1 MGCFCETVALGCKP
15 SRSRIA
21 TVIRID
27 KVGGRQPRQADRLLR
42 QRPLRA
48 GKTASLDA
56 PRRGQ
61 LEAACRVLA
70 SVRRAWGG
78 VVRAAGRGSVAGDTQ
93 TDGTVRN
100 RTAAELVGPDEICR
114 VLVGERVETARGP
127 VRQRPTRRSG
137 KAESEQRVVLV
148 GETR

>member
-1 MGCFCETVALGCKP
+1 MVATGK
-15 SRSRIA
+15 SFVSIA
-21 TVIRID
+21 L
-27 KVGGRQPRQADRLLR
+27 LLR
-42 QRPLRA
+42 GFTQQCRA
-48 GKTASLDA
+48 GGGISRRVAKD
-56 PRRGQ
+56 RERGQ
-61 LEAACRVLA
+61 LEAACPVLA
-70 SVRRAWGG
+70 SVPRAWGG
-78 VVRAAGRGSVAGDTQ
+78 VWRAAGCGSVAGDTH

-114 VLVGERVETARGP
+114 VLVGVRGETARGP